1 MENKIKQKMI
11 GDVINIKPE
20 YKVLSKSIY
29 NDLRD
34 KKLLEKD
41 KKVIAVGGESG
52 SGKSVTAIGLSQLL
66 TEKGITNQII
76 HQDDYFILPPK
87 SNHNNRLK
95 SLDNVG
101 VHEVKMD
108 LLTQHITDF
117 KNGKTKIEKPLVK
130 YQENMITTETLSLKD
145 TQVLILEGT
154 YVLNLK
160 NTDFNIFIDR
170 NYKDTLHQRLERNRD
185 IIDDF
190 ANHVLEIEHQIIKQF
205 KYVANG
211 IINKI
216 YEYKNIEL

>member
-1 MENKIKQKMI
+1 MI
-11 GDVINIKPE
+11 GDIIKIKPE
-20 YKVLSKSIY
+20 YKVLSESIY
-29 NDLRD
+29 NDLRE

-117 KNGKTKIEKPLVK
+117 KNGKTQIEKPLVK

-170 NYKDTLHQRLERNRD
+170 NYKDTLQQRLERNRD